1 MRRYTKLT
9 NLYPDSSRKIER
21 SSTSAQLEMKKRE
34 VTTDSEE
41 IKRIIRDYIMN
52 NSMAINW
59 LTWKKMDRSSL
70 KFNLPRLNKEEI
82 QRVES
87 DTTERLPK
95 VLYRLAPA
103 YLIVLIS
110 HNLSPHDT
118 TITQPSFCSLAPGSR
133 SLHLL
138 SLRSIHLGHSASLP
152 LAAFAPRHSGLPLSI
167 TSESLWPLT

>member
-1 MRRYTKLT
+1 MFHTGFPGGSDGKGSACSAGDLDLILSWDDPLEDGT
-9 NLYPDSSRKIER
+9 ATHSRIFAWR
-21 SSTSAQLEMKKRE
+21 IPWT
-34 VTTDSEE
+34 EE
-41 IKRIIRDYIMN
+41 PGELQFMG
-52 NSMAINW
+52 
-59 LTWKKMDRSSL
+59 L
-70 KFNLPRLNKEEI
+70 

-152 LAAFAPRHSGLPLSI
+152 LAAFAPHHSGLPLSI